1 MSLPPHF
8 LDELRDRV
16 TVSSVVGRKYKL
28 ERKGREFLAVC
39 PFHNDTKPSL
49 SIVDDKGFYHCF
61 ACGAHGDVFKF
72 LMEND
77 GLKFMEAVEQVAALA
92 GVEVPKESPEEQQRA
107 ERRRSLQE
115 VVDLACRWYE
125 RQLHTAAGE
134 AGLRYLKERG
144 LTDETLKTFRLG
156 WAPDDR
162 KALQRAMK
170 AEGVE
175 TDVLVEAGLVKRY
188 DEGERAGETVDYM
201 RGRVLFPITDRRGKV
216 IAFGGRVLGD
226 GQPKYLN
233 SPDTPLFHKG
243 RVLYGLAQAREPA
256 HKSGELLV
264 AEGYMDVIALAQA
277 GFPAVA
283 PLGTAL
289 TEDQIVELWR
299 ITPEPILCFDGDT
312 AGQRAAR
319 RACDRALPLLKPG
332 HSLRFVTLPEGQDPD
347 DLIKRDGKK
356 ALRDI
361 LATARGLADFLWAS
375 ELSAADLSTPE
386 RRAEFKQNI
395 NSKIKDIADKDVQE
409 EYWSFFRQ
417 KKSQFFD
424 NVNRASRDFRKSPRE
439 LNTPLADMYIR
450 GHRDGRKGR
459 PIDPIVLYA
468 KKHGDYILHKIIEVR
483 QKLKSSPT
491 DIRRE
496 KLIISIIAAHPS
508 LLDEFGEVIGYENFT
523 DPVSEDARHTILDFT
538 REYPEYTVDS
548 LRNFLKGN
556 FYNDITPDK
565 NTRRTFPFCDE
576 DYDVKSAGRALSI
589 LLMKDRIEKIER
601 EIDSLVESVG
611 QDLDEDTLQVIM
623 ALRADKVRLINE
635 IHAVDPDEME
645 AAIAVAV

>member
-125 RQLHTAAGE
+125 RQLHTSAGE

-375 ELSAADLSTPE
+375 ELVANPTDTPE
-386 RRAEFKQNI
+386 RRAAFFKRMRDLVREVADQTVQI
-395 NSKIKDIADKDVQE
+395 AYKDHVEARIE
-409 EYWSFFRQ
+409 EMRRPQ
-417 KKSQFFD
+417 G
-424 NVNRASRDFRKSPRE
+424 R
-439 LNTPLADMYIR
+439 T
-450 GHRDGRKGR
+450 GGRDGQREFGR
-459 PIDPIVLYA
+459 GQGYGGSQRNRGGDRTRGGRWTPPPPPEPIGSRTARARVDAVLPRRQQQV
-468 KKHGDYILHKIIEVR
+468 ILATFMH
-483 QKLKSSPT
+483 
-491 DIRRE
+491 
-496 KLIISIIAAHPS
+496 HPG
-508 LLDEFGEVIGYENFT
+508 LLDELGEVLATLTLDDPFLDKLRRQILEINAEDPGLDADGLRDHFMALGYSETVDGLLSDEALHHAAFARQGASHSDARQGLAELLGRFAGPLLREQLFDAQREYGQT
-523 DPVSEDARHTILDFT
+523 FSEASWQRMLSLQSTLQAITSASALEDA
-538 REYPEYTVDS
+538 
-548 LRNFLKGN
+548 N
-556 FYNDITPDK
+556 
-565 NTRRTFPFCDE
+565 
-576 DYDVKSAGRALSI
+576 
-589 LLMKDRIEKIER
+589 
-601 EIDSLVESVG
+601 
-611 QDLDEDTLQVIM
+611 
-623 ALRADKVRLINE
+623 
-635 IHAVDPDEME
+635 
-645 AAIAVAV
+645 

>member
-16 TVSSVVGRKYKL
+16 TVSSVIGRKYKL

-77 GLKFMEAVEQVAALA
+77 GLKFMEAVEQVALLA

-125 RQLHTAAGE
+125 RQLHTSAGE

-144 LTDETLKTFRLG
+144 LSDETLKTFRLG

-188 DEGERAGETVDYM
+188 EEGERSGETVDYM

-375 ELSAADLSTPE
+375 ELVANPTDTPE
-386 RRAEFKQNI
+386 RRAAFFKRMRDLVREVADQGVQI
-395 NSKIKDIADKDVQE
+395 AYKDDVEARIEAMRRPQ
-409 EYWSFFRQ
+409 
-417 KKSQFFD
+417 
-424 NVNRASRDFRKSPRE
+424 
-439 LNTPLADMYIR
+439 
-450 GHRDGRKGR
+450 GRDGGGR
-459 PIDPIVLYA
+459 EFGRSQGRGGSQRGRGNDRGRGGRWTPPPPPEPIGSRTARARVDAVLPRRQQQV
-468 KKHGDYILHKIIEVR
+468 ILATFMH
-483 QKLKSSPT
+483 
-491 DIRRE
+491 
-496 KLIISIIAAHPS
+496 HPG
-508 LLDEFGEVIGYENFT
+508 LLDELGEVLATLSLDDPFLDKLRRQILEINAEDPGLDANGLRDHFMALGYSETVDGLLSDEALHHAGFARQGASHSDARQGLAELLGRFAGPLLREQLFDAQREYGQT
-523 DPVSEDARHTILDFT
+523 FSEASWQRMLSLQSTLQAITSASALEDA
-538 REYPEYTVDS
+538 
-548 LRNFLKGN
+548 N
-556 FYNDITPDK
+556 
-565 NTRRTFPFCDE
+565 
-576 DYDVKSAGRALSI
+576 
-589 LLMKDRIEKIER
+589 
-601 EIDSLVESVG
+601 
-611 QDLDEDTLQVIM
+611 
-623 ALRADKVRLINE
+623 
-635 IHAVDPDEME
+635 
-645 AAIAVAV
+645 

>member
-16 TVSSVVGRKYKL
+16 TVSSVIGRKYKL

-77 GLKFMEAVEQVAALA
+77 GLKFMEAVEQVASLA
-92 GVEVPKESPEEQQRA
+92 GLEVPKESPEEQQRA

-125 RQLHTAAGE
+125 RQLHTSAGE

-144 LTDETLKTFRLG
+144 LSDDTIKTFRLG

-188 DEGERAGETVDYM
+188 EEGERSGETVDYM

-243 RVLYGLAQAREPA
+243 RILYGLAQAREPA
-256 HKSGELLV
+256 HKSGELMV

-347 DLIKRDGKK
+347 DLIQRDGKK
-356 ALRDI
+356 ALRAI
-361 LATARGLADFLWAS
+361 LNTAIGLADFLWAS
-375 ELSAADLSTPE
+375 ELLATPTDTPE
-386 RRAEFKQNI
+386 RKAAFFKRMRDLVREVADQGVQIAYKDHMEARIDEMRRPQGRAG
-395 NSKIKDIADKDVQE
+395 SG
-409 EYWSFFRQ
+409 YGG
-417 KKSQFFD
+417 
-424 NVNRASRDFRKSPRE
+424 RDFGRNQERGGAARGRGNDRQRGGRWTPPTPPEPAGSRTARALVDAVLPRRQQQVI
-439 LNTPLADMYIR
+439 LATF
-450 GHRDGRKGR
+450 
-459 PIDPIVLYA
+459 
-468 KKHGDYILHKIIEVR
+468 LH
-483 QKLKSSPT
+483 
-491 DIRRE
+491 
-496 KLIISIIAAHPS
+496 HPG
-508 LLDEFGEVIGYENFT
+508 LLDELGEVLATLALDDPFLDNLRRQILEINAEDTGLDADGLRDHLMALGYSETVDGLLSDEALHHAGFARKGASHSDARQGLAELLGRFAGPLLREQLFDAQREYEQT
-523 DPVSEDARHTILDFT
+523 FSEASWQRMLSLQSTLQAITSASALEDA
-538 REYPEYTVDS
+538 
-548 LRNFLKGN
+548 N
-556 FYNDITPDK
+556 
-565 NTRRTFPFCDE
+565 
-576 DYDVKSAGRALSI
+576 
-589 LLMKDRIEKIER
+589 
-601 EIDSLVESVG
+601 
-611 QDLDEDTLQVIM
+611 
-623 ALRADKVRLINE
+623 
-635 IHAVDPDEME
+635 
-645 AAIAVAV
+645 

>member
-16 TVSSVVGRKYKL
+16 TVSSVIGRKLKL
-28 ERKGREFLAVC
+28 ERKGREFLSLC
-39 PFHNDTKPSL
+39 PFHNDSKPSL

-72 LMEND
+72 LMENE

-92 GVEVPKESPEEQQRA
+92 GMEVPKASPEEQQRA

-125 RQLHTAAGE
+125 RQLHTSAGE
-134 AGLRYLKERG
+134 AGLRYLRDRG

-175 TDVLVEAGLVKRY
+175 TDILVEAGLVKRY
-188 DEGERAGETVDYM
+188 DARDGDGERAGETVDYM

-243 RVLYGLAQAREPA
+243 RVLYGLAQAREAA

-289 TEDQIVELWR
+289 TEDQIAELWR
-299 ITPEPILCFDGDT
+299 LTPEPILCFDGDT

-332 HSLRFVTLPEGQDPD
+332 HSLRFITLPKGQDPD
-347 DLIKRDGKK
+347 DLIKRESRK
-356 ALRDI
+356 AVRDLI
-361 LATARGLADFLWAS
+361 GTAIGLAEFLWAS
-375 ELSAADLSTPE
+375 EYVSNPTDTPE
-386 RRAEFKQNI
+386 RRAAFFKRMRDLVREVADQTVQTAYRDDVEARI
-395 NSKIKDIADKDVQE
+395 DALRRPKDSGQRGGFGRGSDREA
-409 EYWSFFRQ
+409 
-417 KKSQFFD
+417 
-424 NVNRASRDFRKSPRE
+424 NR
-439 LNTPLADMYIR
+439 
-450 GHRDGRKGR
+450 GGR
-459 PIDPIVLYA
+459 PGGRFGDRTRGGRWAPPPPEPVGSRTARARVEAVLPRRQQQV
-468 KKHGDYILHKIIEVR
+468 ILATFVH
-483 QKLKSSPT
+483 
-491 DIRRE
+491 
-496 KLIISIIAAHPS
+496 HPG
-508 LLDEFGEVIGYENFT
+508 LLDELGEVLATLALNDPFLDKLRRQILEINAEDPGLDADGLRDHLKTLGYSETVDGLLSDDALQHAGFARKEAAHIDARQGLAELLGRFAT
-523 DPVSEDARHTILDFT
+523 PLLREQLLDAQREYGQTFSDASWRRMLSLQSTLQAIISASALEDA
-538 REYPEYTVDS
+538 
-548 LRNFLKGN
+548 G
-556 FYNDITPDK
+556 
-565 NTRRTFPFCDE
+565 
-576 DYDVKSAGRALSI
+576 
-589 LLMKDRIEKIER
+589 
-601 EIDSLVESVG
+601 
-611 QDLDEDTLQVIM
+611 
-623 ALRADKVRLINE
+623 
-635 IHAVDPDEME
+635 
-645 AAIAVAV
+645 